1 MAKLMII
8 HSNDQPMRED
18 KYPQTWLLYKDDN
31 TIQLHVMLDPHH
43 RPVVV
48 DKGAA

>member
-1 MAKLMII
+1 MAKLIII

-18 KYPQTWLLYKDDN
+18 KYPQTWLLYKDDH
-31 TIQLHVMLDPHH
+31 TIQFHVMHDRHN